1 MAHQRFLA
9 QARRGSGGI
18 ETEVVRVWLL
28 GGFGV
33 SVGSRIVE
41 ENGWRLRKVVS
52 LVKLLALAQGYKLH
66 REQITAVLWPDL
78 SAKSQANNLHRVLH
92 FARGALEATPASSTN
107 SRYLVLQGDLLAL
120 CPNAGG
126 AGSRRRCTA
135 PSSTPWSTKPT
146 HATGSFWTRSWV

>member
-66 REQITAVLWPDL
+66 QEQITAVLWPDL
-78 SAKSQANNLHRVLH
+78 SAKSQANNLHR
-92 FARGALEATPASSTN
+92 
-107 SRYLVLQGDLLAL
+107 VLQGDLLAL